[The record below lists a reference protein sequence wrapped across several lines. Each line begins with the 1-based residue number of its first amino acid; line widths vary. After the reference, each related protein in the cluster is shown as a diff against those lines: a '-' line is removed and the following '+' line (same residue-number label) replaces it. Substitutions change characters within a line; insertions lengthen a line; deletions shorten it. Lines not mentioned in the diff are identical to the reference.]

1 MKRALLFA
9 VVAIVS
15 CIIGFFMGY
24 ELAHTAQPYVV
35 TRNLTRM
42 AIPQVT
48 VQTDRGESHV
58 ITNLASRQ
66 SSRVEISP
74 QKKDVW
80 IVAKLADGREIKSEK
95 TYVPSQGILFASIS
109 EESIDLDFEL

>member
-1 MKRALLFA
+1 MKRALLVPA
-9 VVAIVS
+9 VAIVS

-24 ELAHTAQPYVV
+24 ELAHTGQPYVV
-35 TRNLTRM
+35 TRNLTRA

-48 VQTDRGESHV
+48 VETDRGESHV

-66 SSRVEISP
+66 SSRVEICP

-80 IVAKLADGREIKSEK
+80 IETKLADGREISSEK
-95 TYVPSQGILFASIS
+95 TYIPSQGILFASIS
-109 EESIDLDFEL
+109 EDSIDLDFEL